1 MASKSKQKRMRAM
14 SKKETATAAVLI
26 AMFAALLAIIQNS
39 YGQFSDIR
47 GFYGMH
53 FSDGQHHWPFS
64 YHTLLG
70 STEEMHPVEYPALTG
85 LIMWLF
91 SFFIA
96 PAQYAWVDYF
106 RLTATFHIA
115 VFGATAYYLKK
126 LGNRKLA
133 IIFAI
138 SPAVLYSLNRNWDI
152 WAVLTMLVALY
163 RFEKGK
169 MRQSA
174 IWLAVSIAIKFFPLV
189 VLLPIAIYFLRKKQ
203 IKEGIKYIALTLGV
217 WFLINLPFMLINFR
231 GWSYF
236 YEFSYKRAVG
246 AASIFE
252 VTSMLGF
259 GIPTSKAAFY
269 GLNLLALGLVLLYL
283 LKAKKIVSV
292 ADGSFFTMFAFILFN
307 KQYSMQYVI
316 WLASLAVLAIY
327 YLNKES
333 QIKILAFYGIWQASE
348 LLFQYSFFQRILTGT
363 YRGTQTPASPEI
375 SDSFYASVGLLRYL
389 LAIAFTIVLA
399 VMLNKQRR
407 QEVEADIARSTKR

>member
-26 AMFAALLAIIQNS
+26 AMFAAFLAIVQNS

-47 GFYGMH
+47 GFYRMH

-133 IIFAI
+133 IIFAV

-163 RFEKGK
+163 LFEKGK

-217 WFLINLPFMLINFR
+217 WFLINLPFMLVNFR